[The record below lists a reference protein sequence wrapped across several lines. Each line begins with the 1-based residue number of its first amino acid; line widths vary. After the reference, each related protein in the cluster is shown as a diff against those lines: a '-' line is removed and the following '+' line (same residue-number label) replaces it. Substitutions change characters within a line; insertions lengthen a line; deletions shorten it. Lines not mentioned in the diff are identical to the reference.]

1 MAPDQKPNPGVVERY
16 SLTNASQYSS
26 GAFTK
31 GLRRGSESRHLEALC
46 SRTPPLAWIV
56 QPRYCRGAPH
66 RQTCF
71 GGTWLPTTRDCIYL
85 LGPPSRATS
94 AFLGNFTPLP
104 KQASCGSSPAIQQ
117 AGGRGAPRS
126 VRALSSPP
134 APRAQ
139 KPKHL
144 LGVGWQRPGCL
155 ELTYNGEGLMW
166 GEAEAPVTSLPAGP
180 SAPSPRGISSPTWFP
195 ALSAEWG
202 VQSHRSGFS
211 APQRGW
217 REAGEGQKGCGT
229 NRYWRRSR
237 LQTKPPTKGPR
248 LAPERK
254 EARRSA
260 APLLR
265 RSPEAPRGRS
275 SLRLWPK
282 GRAEASPRASHGCG
296 PRPERPS
303 GDPLAPPP
311 PLPSRRTFALEEA
324 LPTEEGVRKE
334 TEARSPAGW
343 SPEQGGGRE
352 EVWKGTGPR
361 EQMDEEYEG
370 SAEE

>member
-1 MAPDQKPNPGVVERY
+1 
-16 SLTNASQYSS
+16 
-26 GAFTK
+26 
-31 GLRRGSESRHLEALC
+31 
-46 SRTPPLAWIV
+46 
-56 QPRYCRGAPH
+56 
-66 RQTCF
+66 
-71 GGTWLPTTRDCIYL
+71 
-85 LGPPSRATS
+85 
-94 AFLGNFTPLP
+94 
-104 KQASCGSSPAIQQ
+104 
-117 AGGRGAPRS
+117 
-126 VRALSSPP
+126 
-134 APRAQ
+134 
-139 KPKHL
+139 
-144 LGVGWQRPGCL
+144 
-155 ELTYNGEGLMW
+155 MW

-260 APLLR
+260 APPLR